1 MRVGDV
7 FLCELL
13 IHSLLVLS
21 LPADSVSVQPDAVQH
36 TQHCGPKEKAV
47 SRHTPTHRAVHKHTR
62 AHSRAINKSETNRA
76 TVGQREGLAQLTN

>member
-13 IHSLLVLS
+13 IHTLLVLS

-47 SRHTPTHRAVHKHTR
+47 SRHTPTHT
-62 AHSRAINKSETNRA
+62 EPCTNTHGR
-76 TVGQREGLAQLTN
+76 TVEQSTKVRQTGPQWGRGKGWLS